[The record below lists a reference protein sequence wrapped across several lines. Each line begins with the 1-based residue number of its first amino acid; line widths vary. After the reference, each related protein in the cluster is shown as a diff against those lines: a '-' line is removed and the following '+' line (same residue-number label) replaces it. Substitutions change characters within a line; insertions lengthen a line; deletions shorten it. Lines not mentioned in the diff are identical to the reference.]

1 MNGDNR
7 GTPPCGVAVTRR
19 GRSEVPPHPTGA
31 CALRSSTRP
40 REGLLDFDF
49 ISLFDLLSLS
59 PRHQVT
65 HHLYIVLLALSIILI
80 LSLHPLTLV
89 YCFCYYYPL
98 FFTLFRTVVF
108 FFCFA
113 VVFLSVRV
121 FSPPY
126 TRTTIYNII
135 HIIRHHDTLYCFLF
149 YFLSYTL
156 HTTHIIYVHM
166 SHIIRCTRTRVLYV
180 CRLAWIFI
188 CSVLLDSTFFSDH
201 AISRV
206 PVIVFFQPYVIVR
219 VHRGRTYLYVYIKY
233 IFAYVQC
240 VNVSIVYTSQ

>member
-1 MNGDNR
+1 MITAVR
-7 GTPPCGVAVTRR
+7 HRVVLPSLVAVVPRFPPTRR
-19 GRSEVPPHPTGA
+19 APARCVRQPDRERGSSNLILFPFLICCHSPSATRSLTIFIMFSSLSPSSLSYPCTRSLSYIVFVIIIHFF
-31 CALRSSTRP
+31 LRSSEP
-40 REGLLDFDF
+40 
-49 ISLFDLLSLS
+49 S
-59 PRHQVT
+59 
-65 HHLYIVLLALSIILI
+65 
-80 LSLHPLTLV
+80 
-89 YCFCYYYPL
+89 
-98 FFTLFRTVVF
+98 F